1 MKVTKVKYSKLVS
14 KPGEYSNIRFGAE
27 ADVQAD
33 ETPQDATT
41 SLVYWV
47 NRRLQ
52 EMGYDEQV
60 RSDLVG
66 ECKQL
71 EDRKKE
77 LEVAISKLQTAA
89 QMAHDAIIGA
99 IPF

>member
-1 MKVTKVKYSKLVS
+1 MKITKVSYSKLVT

-27 ADVQAD
+27 ADVQEN

-52 EMGYDEQV
+52 ELGYDEQV
-60 RSDLVG
+60 RSELVE
-66 ECKQL
+66 ECGRL

-77 LEVAISKLQTAA
+77 LEEAVSKLHAA
-89 QMAHDAIIGA
+89 ARQAHDAIIGA